1 MVKNF
6 NHKVHRV
13 NTTQSAQRKKQTKT
27 TTMQSFQT
35 ELENPLVER
44 DIIELEKKIRLFR
57 EGKMDDEKFRS
68 LRLAR
73 GVYGQRQPG
82 VQMVRIKL
90 PYGKM
95 TLAQWKR
102 ISHVS
107 DEYSTGNLHLTT
119 RQDIQIHFVSLDR
132 TPEMW
137 AELEK
142 DNVTIREACGN
153 TVRNITASDMAG
165 IDPEEPFDVT
175 PYAHAMFEYFLRK
188 PLCQEMG
195 RKFKIA
201 FSSSE
206 KDTALVFM
214 HDLGAIPRKKI
225 IDGKEQRG
233 FKVVIGGGLG
243 AQPHLAI
250 TTHEFLEEDLLI
262 PYLESVLRVFDRHGE
277 RNSRHKARI
286 KFLVQKIGIEAFNEL
301 IIEEQKALTHQR
313 YHVDA
318 SLHASRQSTVDRQ
331 QSVDCGLL
339 TVDPFRY
346 ELWKATN
353 VVEQKQKGNFAVY
366 VRVANGNISSVTSRS
381 LIEKLKDVIAD
392 DVRVTINQGLQFR
405 FIKPEHLEYVYSVL
419 ESEGFAAAG
428 FGSVADVTSCPGTD
442 TCNLGISNS
451 TGAALILS
459 ELIEEEYPEFL
470 YNKEIAIKI
479 SGCMNSC
486 GQHGMASI
494 GFHGSSLKA
503 KGQVVPALQV
513 LVGGGVLGGG
523 EGRISDKILKVPSKR
538 GPDVVRTILNDYK
551 TNAAQGETFL
561 NYSKRN
567 GDRYYYDLLKPLAG
581 LDNLTPDDYIDF
593 GQQEKF
599 STAIGVGEC
608 AGVMID
614 LVATLI
620 LEAEEK
626 VKAAEECLTNSQWA
640 DGIYNAYAAHV
651 HSAKAL
657 LLQQGVQCNTQH
669 GILNDFDKHFTANG
683 LYTDSNSFKTTVLR
697 MNDNDPSENFAAE
710 YLQQAKSFI
719 EFSKQFREQAVLA
732 EK

>member
-1 MVKNF
+1 M
-6 NHKVHRV
+6 
-13 NTTQSAQRKKQTKT
+13 
-27 TTMQSFQT
+27 
-35 ELENPLVER
+35 ER
-44 DIIELEKKIRLFR
+44 DIIELEKKIRAFR
-57 EGKMDDEKFRS
+57 EGQMPEEKFRS

-95 TLAQWKR
+95 TFAQWKR
-102 ISHVS
+102 IAAVS

-119 RQDIQIHFVSLDR
+119 RQDIQVHFVSLDR
-132 TPEMW
+132 TPELW

-206 KDTALVFM
+206 KDTALTFM
-214 HDLGAIPRKKI
+214 HDLGAIPRVRI
-225 IDGKEQRG
+225 EDGKLRRG
-233 FKVVIGGGLG
+233 FKVLIGGGLG

-250 TTHEFLEEDLLI
+250 ATHEFLEEDLLI

-286 KFLVQKIGIEAFNEL
+286 KFLVQKIGIDAFNEL
-301 IIEEQKALTHQR
+301 VAAEQKALTHQ
-313 YHVDA
+313 YYKIEAVATEWPVLPQGHLPTNSAVPIN
-318 SLHASRQSTVDRQ
+318 
-331 QSVDCGLL
+331 
-339 TVDPFRY
+339 PFLFER
-346 ELWKATN
+346 WRKTN
-353 VVEQKQKGNFAVY
+353 VVPQKQEGYLAVY
-366 VRVANGNISSVTSRS
+366 VRVPNGNISSDSSRR
-381 LIEKLKDVIAD
+381 LIGKLQPVIAD
-392 DVRVTINQGLQFR
+392 DIRVTVNQGLQFR
-405 FIKPEHLEYVYSVL
+405 FVKPEHLEYIYSVL
-419 ESEGFAAAG
+419 DSEGFATAG
-428 FGSVADVTSCPGTD
+428 FGSTADVTSCPGTD

-451 TGAALILS
+451 TGTALVMS
-459 ELIEEEYPEFL
+459 QVIEDEYPEFL
-470 YNKEIAIKI
+470 YNKELAIKI

-503 KGQVVPALQV
+503 KGQILPALQV
-513 LVGGGVLGGG
+513 LIGGGVLGGG
-523 EGRISDKILKVPSKR
+523 NGRIADKVLKVPSKR
-538 GPDVVRTILNDYK
+538 GPDVLRTLLNDYK
-551 TNAAQGETFL
+551 TNSPDNETYLQYTERQGEKYF
-561 NYSKRN
+561 YE
-567 GDRYYYDLLKPLAG
+567 LLKPLAS
-581 LDNLTPDDYIDF
+581 LETLQAEDYIDW
-593 GQQEKF
+593 GQEERF

-614 LVATLI
+614 LVATLL

-626 VKAAEECLTNSQWA
+626 LQLSEECLNNAAWA
-640 DGIYNAYAAHV
+640 DGIYHAYASFIHT
-651 HSAKAL
+651 AKAL

-669 GILNDFDKHFTANG
+669 GILNDFDKHFVEKG
-683 LYTDSNSFKTTVLR
+683 LYTNDASFKELVLQI
-697 MNDNDPSENFAAE
+697 NKQEPSPAFAGE
-710 YLQQAKSFI
+710 YLAHAKAFATYAAR
-719 EFSKQFREQAVLA
+719 FREQAILA
-732 EK
+732 GKEA

>member
-1 MVKNF
+1 
-6 NHKVHRV
+6 
-13 NTTQSAQRKKQTKT
+13 
-27 TTMQSFQT
+27 MQSFRT
-35 ELENPLVER
+35 ELENPLVEK
-44 DIIELEKKIRLFR
+44 DIIDLEKKIRLFR
-57 EGKMDDEKFRS
+57 EGKMDEEKFRS

-102 ISHVS
+102 IADVS

-142 DNVTIREACGN
+142 DDVTIREACGN

-165 IDPEEPFDVT
+165 IDPDEPFDVT

-214 HDLGAIPRKKI
+214 HDLGAIPRIKI
-225 IDGKEQRG
+225 IDGIEVRG
-233 FKVVIGGGLG
+233 FKVLIGGGLG

-277 RNSRHKARI
+277 RASRHKARI
-286 KFLVQKIGIEAFNEL
+286 KFLIQKIGIDAFNEL
-301 IIEEQKALTHQR
+301 VAAEQLALTHQR
-313 YHVDA
+313 YKIDA
-318 SLHASRQSTVDRQ
+318 SLSAGPQSTVDSRQ
-331 QSVDCGLL
+331 SEVRGQL
-339 TVDPFRY
+339 TVDQFKFQ
-346 ELWKATN
+346 LWKSTN
-353 VVEQKQKGNFAVY
+353 VVKQKQDGYYAVY
-366 VRVANGNISSVTSRS
+366 IRVPNGNIASDTSRR
-381 LIEKLKDVIAD
+381 LIEKLKEVIAD

-405 FIKPEHLEYVYSVL
+405 FVKPENLEYFYSVL
-419 ESEGFAAAG
+419 KEENLAAAG
-428 FGSVADVTSCPGTD
+428 FGSVADITACPGTD

-451 TGAALILS
+451 TGTALVLS
-459 ELIEEEYPEFL
+459 QVIEDEYPEFL
-470 YNKEIAIKI
+470 YNKEITVKI

-503 KGQVVPALQV
+503 KGQVLPALQV
-513 LVGGGVLGGG
+513 LIGGGVLGSGD
-523 EGRISDKILKVPSKR
+523 GRIADKIIKVPSKR
-538 GPDVVRTILNDYK
+538 GPDVLRELLNDYLF
-551 TNAAQGETFL
+551 NANEGESFL
-561 NYSKRN
+561 DYTQRKEEK
-567 GDRYYYDLLKPLAG
+567 YFYELLKPHASLETLLAE
-581 LDNLTPDDYIDF
+581 DFIDW
-593 GQQEKF
+593 GQEEKF
-599 STAIGVGEC
+599 ATAIGVGEC

-620 LEAEEK
+620 LEADEK
-626 VKAAEECLTNSQWA
+626 IELSKDCFDNKAWA
-640 DGIYNAYAAHV
+640 DSIYHAYAAFV
-651 HSAKAL
+651 NAAKGL
-657 LLQQGVQCNTQH
+657 LLQQGVQCNTQA
-669 GILNDFDKHFTANG
+669 GILKDFDIHFTQKG
-683 LYTDSNSFKTTVLR
+683 LYNEFNSFKEAVLKI
-697 MNDNDPSENFAAE
+697 NEIEPAEVFALS
-710 YLQQAKSFI
+710 YLQQAKDFI
-719 EFSKQFREQAVLA
+719 AFARQWREQAVLA

>member
-1 MVKNF
+1 
-6 NHKVHRV
+6 
-13 NTTQSAQRKKQTKT
+13 
-27 TTMQSFQT
+27 MQSFRT
-35 ELENPLVER
+35 ELENPIVEK
-44 DIIELEKKIRLFR
+44 DIIELERKILLFR
-57 EGKMDDEKFRS
+57 EGKMNDEKFRS

-102 ISHVS
+102 ITHVS

-119 RQDIQIHFVSLDR
+119 RQDVQIHFVSLDR

-142 DNVTIREACGN
+142 DAITIREACGN

-165 IDPEEPFDVT
+165 IDPEEPFDVS

-206 KDTALVFM
+206 RDTALTFM
-214 HDLGAIPRKKI
+214 HDLGAIPRVKNLE
-225 IDGKEQRG
+225 GKEVRG
-233 FKVVIGGGLG
+233 FKILIGGGLG

-262 PYLESVLRVFDRHGE
+262 PYLEAVLRVFDRHGE

-286 KFLVQKIGIEAFNEL
+286 KFLVQKIGIDAFNEL
-301 IIEEQKALTHQR
+301 VREEQLALTHQR
-313 YHVDA
+313 YQVN
-318 SLHASRQSTVDRQ
+318 SEWEISNNYPI
-331 QSVDCGLL
+331 QSVTIDNSLF
-339 TVDPFRY
+339 TIDPFKF
-346 ELWKATN
+346 EIWKNTN
-353 VVEQKQKGNFAVY
+353 VVKQKQEGFFAVY
-366 VRVANGNISSVTSRS
+366 VRVPNGNISSETSRS

-405 FIKPEHLEYVYSVL
+405 FVKEEHLPYIYSVL
-419 ESEGFAAAG
+419 AEHNLAAAG
-428 FGSVADVTSCPGTD
+428 FGSVADITSCPGTD

-451 TGAALILS
+451 TGTALVLS
-459 ELIEEEYPEFL
+459 EVIEEEYPEFL
-470 YNKEIAIKI
+470 YNKEVSVKI

-503 KGQVVPALQV
+503 KGLVLPALQV
-513 LVGGGVLGGG
+513 LVGGAVLGSGDA
-523 EGRISDKILKVPSKR
+523 RIADKVIKVPSKR
-538 GPDVVRTILNDYK
+538 APDVIRIILNDYK
-551 TNAAQGETFL
+551 TNAGSLQSFAD
-561 NYSKRN
+561 YSFSK
-567 GDRYYYDLLKPLAG
+567 GDRYYYELLKPLAS
-581 LDNLTPDDYIDF
+581 LETLEAEDYIDW

-626 VKAAEECLTNSQWA
+626 IAAGKECLLSGAWA
-640 DGIYNAYAAHV
+640 DSIYHAYSAQV
-651 HSAKAL
+651 HTAKAL
-657 LLQQGVQCNTQH
+657 LLQQGIQCNTQH
-669 GILNDFDKHFTANG
+669 GIIKDFDTHFTEKE
-683 LYTDSNSFKTTVLR
+683 LYPHNKSFKEAVMR
-697 MNDNDPSENFAAE
+697 MNETAPSSAFAVE
-710 YLQQAKSFI
+710 YLQQAEDYIRYAKNF
-719 EFSKQFREQAVLA
+719 K
-732 EK
+732 EKTLLTEK

>member
-1 MVKNF
+1 
-6 NHKVHRV
+6 
-13 NTTQSAQRKKQTKT
+13 
-27 TTMQSFQT
+27 MQSFRT
-35 ELENPLVER
+35 ELENPIVEK
-44 DIIELEKKIRLFR
+44 DIIELEQKIRLFR
-57 EGKMDDEKFRS
+57 EGKMPEEKFRS

-73 GVYGQRQPG
+73 GVYGQRQQG

-102 ISHVS
+102 CADVS

-142 DNVTIREACGN
+142 DQITIREACGN
-153 TVRNITASDMAG
+153 TVRNITASDTAG

-201 FSSSE
+201 FSNTE
-206 KDTALVFM
+206 KDTALTFM
-214 HDLGAIPRKKI
+214 HDLGVIPRIQI
-225 IDGKEQRG
+225 IDGKEVRG
-233 FKVVIGGGLG
+233 FKTLIAGGLG

-250 TTHEFLEEDLLI
+250 ATHEFLEADLLI
-262 PYLESVLRVFDRHGE
+262 PYLEAVLRVFDRHGE

-286 KFLVQKIGIEAFNEL
+286 KFLVQKIGIDAFNEL
-301 IIEEQKALTHQR
+301 VLAEQKALTHQR
-313 YHVDA
+313 YPIDA
-318 SLHASRQSTVDRQ
+318 ASFAVVALPSYTLAQTEVI
-331 QSVDCGLL
+331 VKNE
-339 TVDPFRY
+339 FAY
-346 ELWKATN
+346 ELWRRTN
-353 VVEQKQKGNFAVY
+353 VIQQKQEGFVAVY
-366 VRVANGNISSVTSRS
+366 VRVPNGNIGSYTSRS

-405 FIKPEHLEYVYSVL
+405 FVKPEHLPYIYSVL
-419 ESEGFAAAG
+419 EEEGFSLPG
-428 FGSVADVTSCPGTD
+428 FGSTADITSCPGTD

-451 TGAALILS
+451 TGTALTLS
-459 ELIEEEYPEFL
+459 RVIEDEFPELLFD
-470 YNKEIAIKI
+470 KELAIRI

-503 KGQVVPALQV
+503 RGQVLPAVQV
-513 LVGGGVLGGG
+513 LIGGGVLGGG
-523 EGRISDKILKVPSKR
+523 EGRIADKVIKVPSKR
-538 GPDVVRTILNDYK
+538 APEVLRLVITDYK
-551 TNAAQGETFL
+551 ENGNNKGFL
-561 NYSKRN
+561 DYSKEK
-567 GDRYYYDLLKPLAG
+567 GDRYYYELLKPLTD
-581 LDNLTPDDYIDF
+581 LETLIDEDF
-593 GQQEKF
+593 IDWGQQEKF

-626 VKAAEECLTNSQWA
+626 IELSEASIANKAWA
-640 DGIYNAYAAHV
+640 DAIYQAYAAQI

-657 LLQQGVQCNTQH
+657 LLQKGVQCNTQH
-669 GILNDFDKHFTANG
+669 GILNDFDKHVTAAG
-683 LYTDSNSFKTTVLR
+683 LYNLAPSFKEQVMR
-697 MNDNDPSENFAAE
+697 MNDAEPSAAFATE
-710 YLQQAKSFI
+710 YLQQAKNFI
-719 EFSKQFREQAVLA
+719 EYSKQFREQLVLE
-732 EK
+732 EKKA

>member
-1 MVKNF
+1 
-6 NHKVHRV
+6 
-13 NTTQSAQRKKQTKT
+13 
-27 TTMQSFQT
+27 MQSFRS
-35 ELENPLVER
+35 ELESVANKNGKAVVEK
-44 DIIELEKKIRLFR
+44 DIIDLEKKIRLFR
-57 EGKMDDEKFRS
+57 DGKMDEEKFRS

-73 GVYGQRQPG
+73 GVYGQRQQG

-95 TLAQWKR
+95 TLAQWSR
-102 ISHVS
+102 IADVS

-132 TPEMW
+132 TPELW

-142 DNVTIREACGN
+142 DDVTIREACGN
-153 TVRNITASDMAG
+153 TVRNITASDTAG
-165 IDPEEPFDVT
+165 IDPDEPFDVT

-188 PLCQEMG
+188 PVNQEMG

-214 HDLGAIPRKKI
+214 HDLGAIARI
-225 IDGKEQRG
+225 NVIDGKEIRG
-233 FKVVIGGGLG
+233 FKIVVGGGLG
-243 AQPHLAI
+243 AQPFLAT

-262 PYLESVLRVFDRHGE
+262 PYLEAVLRVFDRYGE

-286 KFLVQKIGIEAFNEL
+286 KFLIQKIGIDAFNEL
-301 IIEEQKALTHQR
+301 VAQEQLALTHQR
-313 YHVDA
+313 YSIDLSQKDGKTESPKENAINLSDLPTFGH
-318 SLHASRQSTVDRQ
+318 S
-331 QSVDCGLL
+331 
-339 TVDPFRY
+339 DPFRFQ
-346 ELWKATN
+346 LWKNTN
-353 VVEQKQKGNFAVY
+353 VFKQKQDGYFAVY
-366 VRVANGNISSVTSRS
+366 VRVSNGNISSHASRR
-381 LIEKLKDVIAD
+381 LINKLNNVIAD

-419 ESEGFAAAG
+419 DEEGLVAAG

-451 TGAALILS
+451 TSTALALS
-459 ELIEEEYPEFL
+459 EVIEEEFPEFL

-494 GFHGSSLKA
+494 GFHGSSLKT
-503 KGQVVPALQV
+503 KGQVLPALQV
-513 LVGGGVLGGG
+513 LIGGGVLGSG
-523 EGRISDKILKVPSKR
+523 EGRIADKVLKVPSKR
-538 GPDVVRTILNDYK
+538 APDVIRTVLTDYK
-551 TNAAQGETFL
+551 TNATEGETFL
-561 NYSKRN
+561 NYSHRN
-567 GDRYYYDLLKPLAG
+567 GERYYYDLLKPLAS
-581 LDNLTPDDYIDF
+581 LETLQAEDYIDW

-599 STAIGVGEC
+599 ATAIGVGEC

-626 VKAAEECLTNSQWA
+626 VLASEECLANKKWA
-640 DGIYNAYAAHV
+640 DGIYNAYAAQIHT
-651 HSAKAL
+651 AKAL
-657 LLQQGVQCNTQH
+657 LLQNGVQCNTQH
-669 GILNDFDKHFTANG
+669 GILKDFDIHFTEKG
-683 LYTDSNSFKTTVLR
+683 LYPASNFKAAVLR
-697 MNDNDPSENFAAE
+697 MNDVAPSEEFAKE
-710 YLQQAKSFI
+710 YLQHAKSFI
-719 EFSKQFREQAVLA
+719 EFAKVFREQTVLA

>member
-1 MVKNF
+1 
-6 NHKVHRV
+6 
-13 NTTQSAQRKKQTKT
+13 
-27 TTMQSFQT
+27 MQSFRT
-35 ELENPLVER
+35 ELENPIVEK
-44 DIIELEKKIRLFR
+44 DILELEKKIRLFR
-57 EGKMDDEKFRS
+57 EGKMDEEKFRS

-73 GVYGQRQPG
+73 GVYGQRQQG

-102 ISHVS
+102 ISDVS

-137 AELEK
+137 SELEK
-142 DNVTIREACGN
+142 DDVTIREACGN

-165 IDPEEPFDVT
+165 IDPDEPFDVT

-188 PLCQEMG
+188 PVCQEMG

-214 HDLGAIPRKKI
+214 HDLGVIPRIKI
-225 IDGKEQRG
+225 IDGKEVRG
-233 FKVVIGGGLG
+233 FKVVVGGGLG

-250 TTHEFLEEDLLI
+250 ATHEFLEEDLLI
-262 PYLESVLRVFDRHGE
+262 PYLESILRVFDRHGE

-286 KFLVQKIGIEAFNEL
+286 KFLIQKIGIDAFNEL
-301 IIEEQKALTHQR
+301 VVEEQMALTHQR
-313 YHVDA
+313 YKVDVSGEWSVVSKQSA
-318 SLHASRQSTVDRQ
+318 SGNGQ
-331 QSVDCGLL
+331 L
-339 TVDPFRY
+339 TSHNTPHSIDPFRFQ
-346 ELWKATN
+346 LWRATN
-353 VVEQKQKGNFAVY
+353 VFAQKQPDYFAVY
-366 VRVANGNISSVTSRS
+366 VRVANGNIGSHTSRR

-419 ESEGFAAAG
+419 DEEGFAAAG

-451 TGAALILS
+451 TSTALALS
-459 ELIEEEYPEFL
+459 EVIEEEFPEFL
-470 YNKEIAIKI
+470 YNKELTIKI

-503 KGQVVPALQV
+503 KGQILPALQV
-513 LVGGGVLGGG
+513 LIGGGVLGSG
-523 EGRISDKILKVPSKR
+523 EGRIADKVLKVPSKR
-538 GPDVVRTILNDYK
+538 GPDVIRAVLNDYK
-551 TNAAQGETFL
+551 TNATNGETFL
-561 NYSKRN
+561 NYSQRN
-567 GDRYYYDLLKPLAG
+567 GERYYYDLLKPLAS
-581 LDNLTPDDYIDF
+581 LETLLAEDYIDW
-593 GQQEKF
+593 GQEEKF
-599 STAIGVGEC
+599 ATAIGVGEC

-614 LVATLI
+614 LISTLI
-620 LEAEEK
+620 MEAEEK
-626 VKAAEECLTNSQWA
+626 IAASEDCLSNSKWA
-640 DGIYNAYAAHV
+640 DGIYNAYAAQIHT
-651 HSAKAL
+651 AKAL

-669 GILNDFDKHFTANG
+669 GILKDFDTHFSDKG
-683 LYTDSNSFKTTVLR
+683 LYIPGGFRTAVMY
-697 MNDNDPSENFAAE
+697 MNDVPPSEAFAYE
-710 YLQQAKSFI
+710 YLQQAKRFI
-719 EFSKQFREQAVLA
+719 EFAKVFREQTVLA